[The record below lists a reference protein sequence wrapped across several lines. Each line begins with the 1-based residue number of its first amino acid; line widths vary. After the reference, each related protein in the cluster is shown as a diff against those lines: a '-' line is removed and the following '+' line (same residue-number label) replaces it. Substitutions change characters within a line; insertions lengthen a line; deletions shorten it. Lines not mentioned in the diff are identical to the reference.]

1 MVSVKL
7 VTKIVLGVLFIAA
20 GANHFINPAF
30 YENIMPPYLPWHY
43 ALVIVSGIAEV
54 LLGVGLLIPKTSRYA
69 AWGLILLLIAIFP
82 ANIHMATH
90 PELYPNIPPIALWIR
105 LPIQLLLILWA
116 YWYTLRSN
124 RIYESFR
131 R

>member
-1 MVSVKL
+1 
-7 VTKIVLGVLFIAA
+7 
-20 GANHFINPAF
+20 
-30 YENIMPPYLPWHY
+30 MPPYLPWHF
-43 ALVIVSGIAEV
+43 AFVIISGVAEV
-54 LLGVGLLIPKTSRYA
+54 VLGVGLLIPKTSRYA
-69 AWGLILLLIAIFP
+69 AWGLIFLLIAIFP

-90 PELYPNIPPIALWIR
+90 PELYPNIPPIALWLR
-105 LPIQLLLILWA
+105 LPLQVLLILWA